1 MHLRS
6 LSCLL
11 AVGTLAFC
19 LVGCKDNRQF
29 PEERPKLTVL
39 TVPDFPPFES
49 VGEDGYCQGID
60 IDIVGLIANKLNM
73 NLELSSVPFQE
84 LFKKLEEQD
93 ADMGVAG
100 ISITEERKE
109 IVDFS
114 EPYYTAGQ
122 VIVVLKDSPVK
133 DLSDLQGKTVG
144 VKGKT
149 TGEAMLRTLYPDG
162 KLETFP
168 KVSEAILAL
177 MQNRVDAVVID
188 NEPARR
194 FVSQN
199 RADLKVLETPLSNE
213 KYAIA
218 FPKGKTELVAKVN
231 QCLTEMTENG
241 TLQTIFAKWKLEE

>member
-1 MHLRS
+1 MLLRS

-11 AVGTLAFC
+11 AIGALACC
-19 LVGCKDNRQF
+19 LAGCKENRQF

-39 TVPDFPPFES
+39 TILDFPPFES

-73 NLELSSVPFQE
+73 NLELSSVPSQE
-84 LFKKLEEQD
+84 LLERLEEQE
-93 ADMGVAG
+93 ADMAIAG
-100 ISITEERKE
+100 ITITDQRKE
-109 IVDFS
+109 NLDFS
-114 EPYYTAGQ
+114 EPYYTASQ

-133 DLSDLQGKTVG
+133 ELSDLQGKTVG
-144 VKGKT
+144 VKGRT
-149 TGEAMLRTLYPDG
+149 TGEALLRSLYPDG
-162 KLETFP
+162 KRETFP

-213 KYAIA
+213 KYAIV
-218 FPKGKTELVAKVN
+218 FPKGKKELVGKVN
-231 QCLTEMTENG
+231 QCLAEMTENG
-241 TLQTIFAKWKLEE
+241 TLQTIFAKWRLEE